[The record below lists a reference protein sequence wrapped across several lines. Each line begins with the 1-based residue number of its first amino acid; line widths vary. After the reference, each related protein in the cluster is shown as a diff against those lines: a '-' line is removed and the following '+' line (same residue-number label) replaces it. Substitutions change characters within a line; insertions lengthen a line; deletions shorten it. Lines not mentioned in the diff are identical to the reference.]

1 MSSESYVIDP
11 SPSDRDEVD
20 SLPSISSSALD
31 SDDDVDEAQ
40 EEWERS
46 LEQLQMLLTM
56 ILIPFAGKYFGRKFA
71 YWSEFPCCPARD
83 GGLWAVLGEAGCGVW
98 LLTTCRLGQVHG
110 VDAQRRDTV
119 DEQEDLQSSRRRG
132 VRSLVIGGEKRER
145 GEPSCTLYDIRSID
159 WLRYRDD
166 CGASRA

>member
-71 YWSEFPCCPARD
+71 YWSEFPCCPLCVMVGYGRCWGRRA
-83 GGLWAVLGEAGCGVW
+83 AESGC
-98 LLTTCRLGQVHG
+98 
-110 VDAQRRDTV
+110 
-119 DEQEDLQSSRRRG
+119 
-132 VRSLVIGGEKRER
+132 
-145 GEPSCTLYDIRSID
+145 
-159 WLRYRDD
+159 
-166 CGASRA
+166 